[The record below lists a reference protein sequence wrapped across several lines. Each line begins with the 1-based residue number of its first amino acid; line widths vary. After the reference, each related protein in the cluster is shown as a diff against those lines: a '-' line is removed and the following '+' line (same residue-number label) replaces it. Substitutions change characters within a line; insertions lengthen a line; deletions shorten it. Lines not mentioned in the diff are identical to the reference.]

1 LFKEKNNMFG
11 GIPFEHFAQGG
22 GFDGGSSFGGGRPRE
37 DVDTQKLYDTL
48 GVAKDADEK
57 EIRKAYRK
65 LAVKHHPDKGGDE
78 KLFKEISAAYEI
90 LSDKEA
96 REKYDKYGLEGVA
109 DENVSGHGFNDLF
122 SMFFGGQGGGGR
134 RGGGR
139 RKGPSVN
146 HPLKVSL
153 EDLYNGKT
161 VKLAVNRKVIVGDSS
176 SCGKCRGQGVVM
188 EIRQIGP
195 GMISQVQRTCDTCAG
210 QGYIAKTKTERK
222 VLEVHV
228 EKGMKHN
235 QKITF
240 REMGDESPNMET
252 GDVNFIVQEK
262 EHDLYKRKGADL
274 LLVKELSLNQA
285 LCGFK
290 FMAKQLD
297 GRMLCIESKPGEVIK
312 PEAEGT
318 NPFVKIVPDEGMP
331 SLGNPFVKGNLY
343 VLFRVKFPEDGE
355 LSDSVLKTLKKTL
368 PEPSMEI
375 EVDEDEVDVVQL
387 KHGNVKNFGKGGA
400 AHSNESAYDSDD
412 EDGAR
417 PVQCQQS

>member
-1 LFKEKNNMFG
+1 MFG

-22 GFDGGSSFGGGRPRE
+22 GFPGGSGGFPGGAPKE
-37 DVDTQKLYDTL
+37 DIDTQKLYDTL
-48 GVAKDADEK
+48 GVSKNADDK

-78 KLFKEISAAYEI
+78 KQFKEISAAYEI
-90 LSDKEA
+90 LSDKES

-109 DENVSGHGFNDLF
+109 DENVSGHGMNDLF
-122 SMFFGGQGGGGR
+122 SMFFGGQGGGGGGR
-134 RGGGR
+134 RGGGK

-161 VKLAVNRKVIVGDSS
+161 VKLAVNRKVIEGEAST
-176 SCGKCRGQGVVM
+176 CAKCRGQGAVM

-195 GMISQVQRTCDTCAG
+195 GMISQVQRACDECAG
-210 QGYIAKTKTERK
+210 QGYSATMKSERK

-235 QKITF
+235 EKISF
-240 REMGDESPNMET
+240 REMGDETPNMET
-252 GDVNFIVQEK
+252 GDVNFIIQEK
-262 EHDLYKRKGADL
+262 EHSLFKRKGADL

-290 FMAKQLD
+290 FLVKQLD
-297 GRMLCIESKPGEVIK
+297 GRQLCIESKAGEVIK
-312 PEAEGT
+312 PESDGQ
-318 NPFVKIVPDEGMP
+318 NPFVKVVPDEGMP
-331 SLGNPFVKGNLY
+331 SRGNPFVKGNLY

-355 LSDSVLKTLKKTL
+355 LSDKCLETLKKVL
-368 PEPSMEI
+368 PDPDMDI
-375 EVDEDEVDVVQL
+375 EVDENEVDVVDL
-387 KHGNVKNFGKGGA
+387 KHANVKDFGRGGA
-400 AHSNESAYDSDD
+400 AHTNDSAYDSDD
-412 EDGAR
+412 EEGGGR

>member
-1 LFKEKNNMFG
+1 MFG

-22 GFDGGSSFGGGRPRE
+22 GFPGGSGGFPGGPE
-37 DVDTQKLYDTL
+37 KDVDTQKLYDTL
-48 GVAKDADEK
+48 GVSKDADEK

-78 KLFKEISAAYEI
+78 KQFKEISAAYEI

-161 VKLAVNRKVIVGDSS
+161 VKLAVNRKVIEGEASTCS
-176 SCGKCRGQGVVM
+176 KCRGQGAVM

-195 GMISQVQRTCDTCAG
+195 GMITQVQRTCEECSG
-210 QGYIAKTKTERK
+210 QGYSAKMKSERK

-235 QKITF
+235 EKVTF
-240 REMGDESPNMET
+240 REMGDETPNMET
-252 GDVNFIVQEK
+252 GDVNFIIQEK
-262 EHDLYKRKGADL
+262 EHNLFKRKGADL

-290 FMAKQLD
+290 FLVKQLD
-297 GRMLCIESKPGEVIK
+297 GRQLCIESKPGEIIK
-312 PEAEGT
+312 PETDGQ
-318 NPFVKIVPDEGMP
+318 NPFVKVVPDEGMP
-331 SLGNPFVKGNLY
+331 SRGNPFVKGNLY

-355 LSDSVLKTLKKTL
+355 LSDDCIKTLRKVL
-368 PEPSMEI
+368 PDPDMDI
-375 EVDEDEVDVVQL
+375 EVDENEVDVVDL
-387 KHGNVKNFGKGGA
+387 KHANVKDFGRGGA
-400 AHSNESAYDSDD
+400 SHTNDSAYDSDD
-412 EDGAR
+412 EEGGGR

>member
-1 LFKEKNNMFG
+1 MFG

-22 GFDGGSSFGGGRPRE
+22 GFPGGSGGFPGGAPKE
-37 DVDTQKLYDTL
+37 DIDTQKLYDTL
-48 GVAKDADEK
+48 GVSKNADDK

-78 KLFKEISAAYEI
+78 KQFKEISAAYEI
-90 LSDKEA
+90 LSDKES

-109 DENVSGHGFNDLF
+109 DENVSGHGMNDLF
-122 SMFFGGQGGGGR
+122 SMFFGGQGGGGGR
-134 RGGGR
+134 KGGGK

-161 VKLAVNRKVIVGDSS
+161 VKLAVNRKVIEGEAST
-176 SCGKCRGQGVVM
+176 CAKCRGQGAVM

-195 GMISQVQRTCDTCAG
+195 GMISQVQRACDECAG
-210 QGYIAKTKTERK
+210 QGYSATMKSERK

-235 QKITF
+235 EKISF
-240 REMGDESPNMET
+240 REMGDETPNMET
-252 GDVNFIVQEK
+252 GDVNFIIQEK
-262 EHDLYKRKGADL
+262 EHSLFKRKGADL

-290 FMAKQLD
+290 FLVKQLD
-297 GRMLCIESKPGEVIK
+297 GRQLCIESKAGEVIK
-312 PEAEGT
+312 PEGDGQ
-318 NPFVKIVPDEGMP
+318 NPFVKVVPDEGMP
-331 SLGNPFVKGNLY
+331 SRGNPFVKGNLY

-355 LSDSVLKTLKKTL
+355 LSDKCLETLKKVL
-368 PEPSMEI
+368 PDPDMDI
-375 EVDEDEVDVVQL
+375 VVDENEVDVVDL
-387 KHGNVKNFGKGGA
+387 KHANVKDFGRGGA
-400 AHSNESAYDSDD
+400 AHTNDSAYDSDD
-412 EDGAR
+412 EEGGGGR

>member
-1 LFKEKNNMFG
+1 MFG

-22 GFDGGSSFGGGRPRE
+22 GFPGGSGGFPGGAPKE
-37 DVDTQKLYDTL
+37 DIDTQKLYDTL
-48 GVAKDADEK
+48 GVSKNADDK

-78 KLFKEISAAYEI
+78 KQFKEISAAYEI
-90 LSDKEA
+90 LSDKES
-96 REKYDKYGLEGVA
+96 REKYDKHGLEGVA
-109 DENVSGHGFNDLF
+109 DENVSGHGMNDLF
-122 SMFFGGQGGGGR
+122 SMFFGGQGGGGGGR
-134 RGGGR
+134 RGGGK

-161 VKLAVNRKVIVGDSS
+161 VKLAVNRKVIEGEAST
-176 SCGKCRGQGVVM
+176 CAKCRGQGAVM

-195 GMISQVQRTCDTCAG
+195 GMISQVQRACDECAG
-210 QGYIAKTKTERK
+210 QGYSATMKSERK

-235 QKITF
+235 EKISF
-240 REMGDESPNMET
+240 REMGDETPNMET
-252 GDVNFIVQEK
+252 GDVNFIIQEK
-262 EHDLYKRKGADL
+262 EHSLFKRKGADL

-290 FMAKQLD
+290 FLVKQLD
-297 GRMLCIESKPGEVIK
+297 GRQLCIESKAGEVIK
-312 PEAEGT
+312 PESDGQ
-318 NPFVKIVPDEGMP
+318 NPFVKVVPDEGMP
-331 SLGNPFVKGNLY
+331 SRGNPFVKGNLY

-355 LSDSVLKTLKKTL
+355 LSDKCLETLKKVL
-368 PEPSMEI
+368 PDPDMDI
-375 EVDEDEVDVVQL
+375 EVDENEVDVVDL
-387 KHGNVKNFGKGGA
+387 KHANVKDFGRGGA
-400 AHSNESAYDSDD
+400 AHTNDSAYDSDD
-412 EDGAR
+412 EEGGGR